1 MAQLSDTSSH
11 SGASSFV
18 QRLTKW
24 TLQKKYSV
32 SFAIIFLIILLYILF
47 SIFKSEEQDLI
58 ELSDKNFKTLFK
70 VVNTVGEESMSVG
83 ENGKLAL
90 QETLKQIFDADVD
103 GLEVIMFVDAKQ
115 RYYAY
120 YDKAHSDLSGKEVD
134 SVLWES
140 LSRFGDSSYVE
151 GNKVYL
157 TDKIEYK
164 TANKTI
170 FLGYSRLIFSLDH
183 INALIARKQAKTLV
197 IGFIGFAV
205 SLLAISLL
213 TLILIQRIK
222 MLNKATKEIANGKF
236 NQLPVKGSDELSE
249 LTVAFNDMT
258 VAVKERLMMSRY
270 VSGSTI
276 EQIRQTH
283 INDLALG
290 GTRNEECLFFSD
302 VRGFTT
308 FSERN
313 APDDVVRYLNQLL
326 NLQVEIIKKHRGDI
340 DKFVGDEI
348 MAVFRGEKKEH
359 RAVQAAVEIQ
369 QAMHA
374 LSERESVFQTLQI
387 GVGINTGVVVV
398 GNIGSYD
405 RMDYTSIGDA
415 VNTAARLC
423 SNAKASEIII
433 SETVKENMSEGDF
446 VLSEPFTLPLK
457 GKQTALNLYRVVYQT
472 ETIKPS

>member
-1 MAQLSDTSSH
+1 MAQVSDINFH
-11 SGASSFV
+11 HDASSPSK
-18 QRLTKW
+18 RLTKL

-47 SIFKSEEQDLI
+47 SIFKSEQEDLI

-70 VVNTVGEESMSVG
+70 VVNTVGEESMSIG

-90 QETLKQIFDADVD
+90 QETLNQIFDARVD

-120 YDKAHSDLSGKEVD
+120 CDEQGPKLSGEPVD
-134 SVLWES
+134 SVLWAE
-140 LSRFGDSSYVE
+140 LSQCGDSSYVLN
-151 GNKVYL
+151 NKVYL

-183 INALIARKQAKTLV
+183 INHLIARKQKQTLV
-197 IGFIGFAV
+197 IGAISFII

-213 TLILIQRIK
+213 TAVLIQRIK
-222 MLNKATKEIANGKF
+222 QLNRATKEVIKGKF
-236 NQLPVKGSDELSE
+236 NQLPVKGHDEVAE
-249 LTVAFNDMT
+249 LTSSFNEM
-258 VAVKERLMMSRY
+258 VIAVKERLVMSRY
-270 VSGSTI
+270 VSGTMI
-276 EQIRQTH
+276 EQIRQTR
-283 INDLALG
+283 IDELDLQSK
-290 GTRNEECLFFSD
+290 REELCFFFSD
-302 VRGFTT
+302 VRGFTA

-313 APDDVVRYLNQLL
+313 TPDDVVRYLNQLL
-326 NLQVEIIKKHRGDI
+326 NLQVEIIKQHGGDI
-340 DKFVGDEI
+340 DKFVGDEV
-348 MAVFRGEKKEH
+348 MAVFRGESKEQH
-359 RAVQAAVEIQ
+359 AVQAAIEIQ
-369 QAMHA
+369 AMTTLA
-374 LSERESVFQTLQI
+374 KTEPVFDALQI

-423 SNAKASEIII
+423 SNAKANEIII
-433 SETVKENMSEGDF
+433 SQTVKEHLPESDF
-446 VLSEPFTLPLK
+446 VLSEAFTLPLK
-457 GKQTALNLYRVVYQT
+457 GKQTTLNLYRVMYQN
-472 ETIKPS
+472 EPVKE